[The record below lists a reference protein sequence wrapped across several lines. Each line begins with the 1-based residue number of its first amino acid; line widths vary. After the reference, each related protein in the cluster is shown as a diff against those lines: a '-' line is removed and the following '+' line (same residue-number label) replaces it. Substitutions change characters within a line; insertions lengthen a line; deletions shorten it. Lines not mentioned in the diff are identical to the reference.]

1 LRSFKKILVQYAK
14 VAEISSIVLV
24 EVDSELGAGTRGSS
38 MGINAL
44 KTAALQKQA
53 ARMHAENGILSMDS
67 LRVQTENSALFRAQ
81 KHKHAK
87 YIDSAYKVFA
97 RAADLVAEAL
107 QNGLFPVVLGGDHST
122 AASTIAGIKKA
133 FPDRRLGVVWIDAHA
148 DIHSPF
154 TSPSGNM
161 HGMPLGV
168 ALAHDNLAKQI
179 NDVDPETAQ
188 LWRMCQALGL
198 PDGPNLDIND
208 LVYVA
213 VRDTEEAEDHLIE
226 THNILNMTA
235 EQMREIG
242 PEAVAQ
248 RCLEKLA
255 DVDLIY
261 VSFDVD
267 SMDSA
272 ISMGTGTPVTGGILV
287 EEARIF
293 NETLVKDPR
302 VCCWEICEINPVI
315 DTLNSMAENSLGIF
329 QGVVDAIASRLEN
342 TSKAA

>member
-1 LRSFKKILVQYAK
+1 MTNTINIVNERL
-14 VAEISSIVLV
+14 AEFERVFNLFDANADGSL
-24 EVDSELGAGTRGSS
+24 TRQE
-38 MGINAL
+38 I
-44 KTAALQKQA
+44 
-53 ARMHAENGILSMDS
+53 
-67 LRVQTENSALFRAQ
+67 TE
-81 KHKHAK
+81 
-87 YIDSAYKVFA
+87 
-97 RAADLVAEAL
+97 
-107 QNGLFPVVLGGDHST
+107 
-122 AASTIAGIKKA
+122 
-133 FPDRRLGVVWIDAHA
+133 
-148 DIHSPF
+148 
-154 TSPSGNM
+154 
-161 HGMPLGV
+161 
-168 ALAHDNLAKQI
+168 
-179 NDVDPETAQ
+179 

-226 THNILNMTA
+226 THNILNITA

-302 VCCWEICEINPVI
+302 VCCWEICEINPV
-315 DTLNSMAENSLGIF
+315 TRYPELYG
-329 QGVVDAIASRLEN
+329 
-342 TSKAA
+342 